1 MNVLVTGA
9 AGFLGSRLVSAL
21 LDDPALQSSGAR
33 IIAADRLPCPIDDS
47 RIEQRIGSIE
57 DTSFA
62 DALVDADVGIVYHLA
77 AVLSGEAESD
87 FDLGFRVNVDATRRL
102 LERCRRLA
110 SAPRFVFAST
120 IAVFGGPLPDVVPD
134 DMVLRPQSSYGT
146 EKAIAE
152 LLVAEYA
159 RKGFV
164 DGLACRLATVA
175 VRPGAPNSALS
186 SFVSGII
193 REPVAAVASV
203 CPVPLDT
210 RLWISAPGTVI
221 GNLLHA
227 ARVPTADLGARR
239 AFTLPGLTTTPADML
254 DSLERHAGSD
264 ARARVHCEVDA
275 ALSRVVC
282 SWPGGFDTRYALS
295 LGFAGDEN
303 VDAIV
308 GEYCRTPH
316 AARRTPQALSVRHQA
331 SGIKHQA

>member
-1 MNVLVTGA
+1 MKVLVTGA
-9 AGFLGSRLVSAL
+9 AGFLGHRLVSAL
-21 LDDPALQSSGAR
+21 LTEPPGLPPVTHVV
-33 IIAADRLPCPIDDS
+33 AADRFPCGLDDS
-47 RIEQRIGSIE
+47 RLEERVGSIE
-57 DTSFA
+57 DAVFVEQI
-62 DALVDADVGIVYHLA
+62 LDADVDLVFHLA

-87 FDLGFRVNVDATRRL
+87 FDRGVRVNVDATRL
-102 LERCRRLA
+102 MLERCRRHR

-193 REPVAAVASV
+193 REPVAGVPSV

-227 ARVPTADLGARR
+227 GTVPTARLGACR
-239 AFTLPGLTTTPADML
+239 AFTLPGLTTTPAEML
-254 DSLERHAGSD
+254 DSLERHAGAE
-264 ARARVHCEVDA
+264 ARGRVHCEVDA

-282 SWPGGFDTRYALS
+282 SWPGAFDTRHALS
-295 LGFAGDEN
+295 LGFTGDEN

-308 GEYCRTPH
+308 GEYCLMLN
-316 AARRTPQALSVRHQA
+316 A
-331 SGIKHQA
+331 

>member
-21 LDDPALQSSGAR
+21 LDDPAVQSAGAR
-33 IIAADRLPCPIDDS
+33 IIAADRVPCPIDDP
-47 RIEQRIGSIE
+47 RIEQRIGSLE
-57 DTSFA
+57 DPSFA
-62 DALVDADVGIVYHLA
+62 DALVDADVGLVYHLA

-120 IAVFGGPLPDVVPD
+120 IAVFGGPLPAVVPE
-134 DMVLRPQSSYGT
+134 DMALRPQSSYGT

-164 DGLACRLATVA
+164 DGLACRLATVT
-175 VRPGAPNSALS
+175 VRPGVPNSALS
-186 SFVSGII
+186 SFVSGIV
-193 REPVAAVASV
+193 REPVAGLPSV
-203 CPVPLDT
+203 CPVPVHT
-210 RLWISAPGTVI
+210 PLWVSAPATVI
-221 GNLLHA
+221 RNLLHA
-227 ARVPTADLGARR
+227 GRIPAADLDGRR
-239 AFTLPGLTTTPADML
+239 AFTLPGLTTTPAEML
-254 DSLERHAGSD
+254 DSLERHAGPQ
-264 ARARVHCEVDA
+264 ARALVRCEVDD

-282 SWPGGFDTRYALS
+282 SWPGAFDVARPLR
-295 LGFAGDEN
+295 LGFIGDAS

-308 GEYCRTPH
+308 GEYCRVMLN
-316 AARRTPQALSVRHQA
+316 A
-331 SGIKHQA
+331 